1 MTPFRNTLLVAAFT
15 IRQLLWRR
23 RIIMLLAL
31 AMIPGFFGIL
41 ARSFARPSASNGFVN
56 VLPELFVAF
65 LVPIVSLLTSGN
77 VVRDGIDDRTIVY
90 PLSTPIGRKPYAI
103 GCAFGAFV
111 VSAFTLLVAAAS
123 AWIGW
128 RAGIARG
135 GSDDTALM
143 TNLAGVSI
151 FGLVVYVPFHALL
164 GSLFKF
170 PTVIGIV
177 VYGVVDL
184 LLATLPGIVRRT
196 APSAYLEALLDPA
209 FTTRNAATEAAD
221 VFVAI
226 TPGEARFVVPVLGML
241 FLGMFAM
248 QMSRRDLV

>member
-1 MTPFRNTLLVAAFT
+1 MIPLRNALLVAAFT

-23 RIIMLLAL
+23 RIVMLLFL
-31 AMIPGFFGIL
+31 ASIPGLFGIL
-41 ARSFARPSASNGFVN
+41 ARSFAPPTASRGFVD

-90 PLSTPIGRKPYAI
+90 PLSTPIGRKPYAV
-103 GCAFGAFV
+103 GCALGAFT
-111 VSAFTLLVAAAS
+111 VSAFTVLVAVGS

-135 GSDDTALM
+135 TSDDGALM
-143 TNLAGVSI
+143 TNLAAVSV

-164 GSLFKF
+164 GALFKF

-184 LLATLPGIVRRT
+184 LLATLPGVVRRT
-196 APSAYLEALLDPA
+196 APSAYLEALLDPS
-209 FTTRNAATEAAD
+209 FTTRNAASEAAD
-221 VFVAI
+221 VFIAI
-226 TPGEARFVVPVLGML
+226 TPSEARLVIPVLGAL

-248 QMSRRDLV
+248 QMARRDLV